1 MMWLVGAAFKVLRVA
16 SNLVFF
22 FEAQRLL
29 GCLIKPTS
37 DERVQRVDQKVLEAA
52 AVELRHEMVKCAGYK
67 VRTVFCGNR
76 TNPPLVLIHGHSMS
90 STFWYK
96 NFADLANMGH
106 YVIGLDLLGWGRS
119 ERPLYSGETVEDSV
133 HFYMESFNEWRVNL
147 RLEKFSVIAHSIGA
161 YLAYEFAKRHPGT
174 VTRLMLVT
182 PAAIERRLSLMTGI
196 YFALTPQTVARRL
209 GLLGYLLFEMKFPKA
224 EPYTANGLKD
234 LTWQL
239 SCRPTPSGDIAIR
252 HLIEFESWNR
262 PVVKRPFINSLERL
276 EMPVHVVSADMDT
289 LVSIQS
295 VENLYTALVKTG
307 TKCTYNVAIG
317 SDHCPFLEVPDQFRE
332 IVGKYFDR
340 KMCTGT

>member
-1 MMWLVGAAFKVLRVA
+1 M
-16 SNLVFF
+16 
-22 FEAQRLL
+22 
-29 GCLIKPTS
+29 
-37 DERVQRVDQKVLEAA
+37 
-52 AVELRHEMVKCAGYK
+52 
-67 VRTVFCGNR
+67 
-76 TNPPLVLIHGHSMS
+76 
-90 STFWYK
+90 
-96 NFADLANMGH
+96 
-106 YVIGLDLLGWGRS
+106 
-119 ERPLYSGETVEDSV
+119 
-133 HFYMESFNEWRVNL
+133 
-147 RLEKFSVIAHSIGA
+147 
-161 YLAYEFAKRHPGT
+161 
-174 VTRLMLVT
+174 
-182 PAAIERRLSLMTGI
+182 
-196 YFALTPQTVARRL
+196 
-209 GLLGYLLFEMKFPKA
+209 GYLLFEMKFPKA

-262 PVVKRPFINSLERL
+262 PVVKLPFINSLERL